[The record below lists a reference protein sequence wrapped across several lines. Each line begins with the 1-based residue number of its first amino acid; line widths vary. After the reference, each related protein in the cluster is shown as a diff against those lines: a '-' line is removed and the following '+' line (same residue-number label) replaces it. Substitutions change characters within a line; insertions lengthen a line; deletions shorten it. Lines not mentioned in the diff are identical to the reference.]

1 MSVLSPGMLVFGYV
15 LSFLAGAAV
24 CLAGAGLWR
33 RFGAAGAEAAG
44 EQARRTP
51 EADRLRGVS
60 QSLPGIEFQY
70 RVDPGGAGRYRFV
83 GARAEAL
90 LGLSPDADDFEEQ
103 FLARVPEA
111 YRDRHDHCV
120 RAARS
125 GARPEQVELPFDR
138 PDGER
143 VWLLLTSV
151 LERRPEAGGEALV
164 FNGFMLDITER
175 KEQEHT
181 LRILSEAVEQ
191 TTDGVVVTE
200 APGRDDA
207 GEADG
212 GTIAYVNRAFEEMT
226 GYAEEELIGRT
237 PQLLRGPETDPD
249 VIASLEQALAAQE
262 PWTGETVNYR
272 KDGTRYS
279 AHWTTTPMFDEAG
292 ALQYWVSIQRDVTE
306 KQEREQALRRQ
317 RRLLEQAQRLTG
329 AWMADLRTGEVA
341 WSDEGYRVHELAPG
355 AELGLEEGFDF
366 VHPADRSA
374 VRAAFERCVEAGAS
388 YDVEHRIIT
397 AEGNRRWVRTVGAPV
412 EEDGDI
418 VKVAGALHDITERK
432 RRERELERQNDLFE
446 RAQEIADVGAWE
458 YDVEADTV
466 RWTEN
471 ARRMMALPARPS
483 DSLDEALRTCHP
495 DDRPTV
501 RTAVEEGTPFDL
513 EARLIAPDGERRWV
527 HARGEPQSEDGTVV
541 RVRGTIQDITDRRR
555 RQEALRTSKSQ
566 YQTLVDNFP
575 DGAVFLFD
583 EDLTFQLAGGEGLAA
598 VGLSPEEVAGRTLH
612 DLFPEDIADR
622 QAEYYRRAL
631 DGEKQA
637 LEASYQEG
645 DYRIQI
651 LPVRDEDGTVIAGMA
666 VSRDVTDEKERE
678 RALRG
683 RRDKVEALYETADR
697 LLTARSTDEIATV
710 LVEIVREAL
719 GHPGASVRIAREGSL
734 EVVHVSEA
742 TREFMPER
750 PAFDVDGDSAV
761 AEVYR
766 SGDTLTISDLE
777 AVDVEDPHDYGDLR
791 SVVVVPMGAHGTF
804 AVSSPDPGAISE
816 FDARLIEVLGSYATV
831 VLDRLDRETSL
842 REERDLL
849 NRLLSTSPAAIVML
863 NEEGAFVRANE
874 RAQEVMGL
882 EEAEVAER
890 AFNDPEWGITTLDGR
905 PIPDAELPF
914 RRVLRTGEPVFGYEH
929 AIERPDG
936 TRRLLSISGAPL
948 QGVDGA
954 TQGALFH
961 LNDIT
966 EQKAQERTLRERTEK
981 IEVLYE
987 ATRRLLRAASREA
1000 VAAEVHG
1007 VLQDVFAYPFRHT
1020 AFVEAGEIIPKK
1032 TTAEGDADLPA
1043 PDPQPVDGD
1052 TVAARALE
1060 AGEAVVV
1067 PDTAALENDID
1078 YGDLRSAAGVPIGQ
1092 RGVIIAGT
1100 SDEGDFDRLNLRL
1113 LEVLGG
1119 YAALVLER
1127 LRREEELRGAK
1138 DRAEAARADAEQA
1151 RDDARKAAR
1160 LKSAFLANMS
1170 HEIRTPLTSIIGFA
1184 EVLGA
1189 EVGALDAS
1197 AAGSLE
1203 QKAHLIEQGGK
1214 RLLDT
1219 LEGVL
1224 NLSKL
1229 EAGQMELDRR
1239 PVDLADRARQT
1250 AEELKPK
1257 ATDKGVRLQVETGTG
1272 PVRARADEG
1281 GVQIVVQNLL
1291 SNAIKYTNGGGRVR
1305 VRTYRENGAAVLE
1318 VEDTGIGMEPEAAK
1332 ELFEPFRQA
1341 SEGIGRKYEGSGVG
1355 LAVTQKATEEMD
1367 GDIKVDTEKGD
1378 GSRFVVRLPR
1388 AESAADAEA

>member
-279 AHWTTTPMFDEAG
+279 ARWTTTPMFDEAG

-306 KQEREQALRRQ
+306 KQ
-317 RRLLEQAQRLTG
+317 
-329 AWMADLRTGEVA
+329 
-341 WSDEGYRVHELAPG
+341 
-355 AELGLEEGFDF
+355 
-366 VHPADRSA
+366 
-374 VRAAFERCVEAGAS
+374 
-388 YDVEHRIIT
+388 
-397 AEGNRRWVRTVGAPV
+397 
-412 EEDGDI
+412 
-418 VKVAGALHDITERK
+418 
-432 RRERELERQNDLFE
+432 ERQNDLFE

-501 RTAVEEGTPFDL
+501 RAAVEDAVEEGTPFDL
-513 EARLIAPDGERRWV
+513 KARLIAPDGERRWV

-583 EDLTFQLAGGEGLAA
+583 EDLTFRTAGGQGLAD
-598 VGLSPEEVAGRTLH
+598 VGLSTDEVVGRTLH

-622 QAEYYRRAL
+622 QVEYYRRAL
-631 DGEKQA
+631 DGEKSV
-637 LEASYQEG
+637 LEEQYQGG
-645 DYRIQI
+645 DYRVQV

-710 LVEIVREAL
+710 LVEIIREAL
-719 GHPGASVRIAREGSL
+719 GHQGVSVRFAREGVL
-734 EVVHVSEA
+734 EVAHVAEA

-750 PAFDVDGDSAV
+750 PPFDVDGDSAV

-766 SGDTLTISDLE
+766 SGDTLTISDLQATE
-777 AVDVEDPHDYGDLR
+777 VEDPHDYGALR

-804 AVSSPDPGAISE
+804 AVASPDPGAISE
-816 FDARLIEVLGSYATV
+816 FDIRLIEVLGTYATA
-831 VLDRLDRETSL
+831 VLDRLDRENRL

-849 NRLLSTSPAAIVML
+849 DQLLSTSPAAIVL
-863 NEEGAFVRANE
+863 LDEAGNFVRVNE
-874 RAQEVMGL
+874 RAKEVLGI
-882 EEAEVAER
+882 ERSEVTER
-890 AFNDPEWGITTLDGR
+890 AFDDPEWGITTVDGR
-905 PIPDAELPF
+905 PIPDADLPF
-914 RRVLRTGEPVFGYEH
+914 RRVLRNQEPVFGYEH
-929 AIERPDG
+929 AIEWPDG
-936 TRRLLSISGAPL
+936 TRRILSVSGAPL
-948 QGVDGA
+948 QDVEGTA
-954 TQGALFH
+954 QGALFH

-966 EQKAQERTLRERTEK
+966 ERTEQKQALRRRTEK
-981 IEVLYE
+981 IEALYE
-987 ATRRLLRAASREA
+987 ATRRLLRAGSREA

-1043 PDPQPVDGD
+1043 PSPQPVDGD
-1052 TVAARALE
+1052 TVAARTLK

-1067 PDTAALENDID
+1067 PDTAALENGID
-1078 YGDLRSAAGVPIGQ
+1078 YGDLRAAAGVPIGR

-1239 PVDLADRARQT
+1239 PVDLADRARRT

-1291 SNAIKYTNGGGRVR
+1291 SNAIKYTNEGGRVR
-1305 VRTYRENGAAVLE
+1305 VRTYREDGAAVLE

-1367 GDIKVDTEKGD
+1367 GDIEVDTEKGD